1 MTASSSTFPFPM
13 QKENKWCFLQ
23 SFLQIDIISYRLS
36 EFHYTYIVHLTKLS
50 KIMARL
56 GLYGLINVKKKISVY
71 VVNLMKPNISPM

>member
-56 GLYGLINVKKKISVY
+56 GLYDDKCKKKYFCLCGESY
-71 VVNLMKPNISPM
+71 EA